1 MPNEIPTLNS
11 YRDSATVNYSDS
23 WFHNLIANLIPNFF
37 LSLLGVPES
46 PAHEYDDYSHHEKYL
61 HHDRNELR
69 EVACTVAHVKVKF
82 HGGAAM
88 ICQFLTSLYIK
99 MYKRQLEIQVSYI
112 TIVILSTETPFC
124 HYDIRYL
131 MLQYYMRK
139 LQLIET

>member
-1 MPNEIPTLNS
+1 MCANEIPALNT
-11 YRDSATVNYSDS
+11 YRDSATVIFSGI
-23 WFHNLIANLIPNFF
+23 WFHNLITDFF
-37 LSLLGVPES
+37 LSPLGVPES

-99 MYKRQLEIQVSYI
+99 MYKRQLEIQVASI
-112 TIVILSTETPFC
+112 TVI
-124 HYDIRYL
+124 I
-131 MLQYYMRK
+131 
-139 LQLIET
+139 I